1 MSRFSIFDLRFAV
14 CRSPDSGQSKISNL
28 KSAIPS
34 AWLWTV
40 LALSAAIAWGH
51 PPEVQSYAQ
60 VRFTVPQGAR
70 NYLGLRRLKLMVEGD
85 LPDGGHYYA
94 QGIYKDHN
102 RSSTDGQPYLQEA
115 WVRWRLKRGNLTVGQ
130 FKPPFGLE
138 RFTADWDLDVIDR
151 SVSTDSLIPNGK
163 LDGGK
168 GFARDR
174 GVQWEAR
181 SADQRLWG
189 AIGLFEGHGA
199 NTNPRGLAPLVAAR
213 LVWTVP
219 TEPTMRCPVRRPR
232 ATTTSAGAI
241 PGGTWR
247 PRWIGPRGGF
257 EESISTPGS
266 CPAPR
271 IDFPRQ
277 PRPQQLARPLGGGER
292 GPEPSVHEGHLPDVA
307 GP

>member
-1 MSRFSIFDLRFAV
+1 
-14 CRSPDSGQSKISNL
+14 
-28 KSAIPS
+28 
-34 AWLWTV
+34 
-40 LALSAAIAWGH
+40 LALSAAIAWGY

-60 VRFTVPQGAR
+60 VRFTVPQGAG
-70 NYLGLRRLKLMVEGD
+70 NYFSLRRLKLMIEGD
-85 LPDGGHYYA
+85 LPDGGHYYV

-115 WVRWRLKRGNLTVGQ
+115 WVRWRLQQGSLTVGQ

-189 AIGLFEGHGA
+189 AVGVFEGHGA
-199 NTNPRGLAPLVAAR
+199 NTNPRGIAPLVATR

-219 TEPTMRCPVRRPR
+219 TEPAMRLRVGGAFSYRDAENLDFSQALPGAATLGYDHFTGRDTRWNLEAAWDGPEGRFRGEYFHARFVPGSRHATRAVRGGVLR
-232 ATTTSAGAI
+232 ASLPSVDA
-241 PGGTWR
+241 PGGNGTEIR
-247 PRWIGPRGGF
+247 AIRS
-257 EESISTPGS
+257 E
-266 CPAPR
+266 
-271 IDFPRQ
+271 Q
-277 PRPQQLARPLGGGER
+277 GGER
-292 GPEPSVHEGHLPDVA
+292 SA
-307 GP
+307 